1 MSLIVDGVLLLIA
14 AVVIGIHVK
23 RGAVRSLFGLLS
35 VVVAGIAAY
44 LFGPTVGTVLF
55 APLLGGAEETMQ
67 ELLLSVLSSAEGSVD
82 MDTLFGQL
90 PPAFRAVEDT
100 VRAGL
105 GSVAAVTAENVPQI
119 AAQMAAPVVTSV
131 SRTLGSV
138 AVFAA
143 VSIVMFVLKR
153 VLFPVMRL
161 PILKQADKLVGLL
174 LGILIAFVYV
184 WVLCLVA
191 RALVDFR
198 LLRNVQPLA
207 DALDTSAVY
216 AFFCSLM

>member
-1 MSLIVDGVLLLIA
+1 MSWIVDGVLLLVA

-55 APLLGGAEETMQ
+55 APMLGGAEETMQ
-67 ELLLSVLSSAEGSVD
+67 ELLLSVLASAEGAVD

-105 GSVAAVTAENVPQI
+105 GSVATVTAENVPQI
-119 AAQMAAPVVTSV
+119 AAQMAAPVVASV

-174 LGILIAFVYV
+174 LGILIALAYV
-184 WVLCLVA
+184 WVLCLAA

-207 DALDTSAVY
+207 DALDTSVVY

>member
-1 MSLIVDGVLLLIA
+1 MSWIVDGVLLLVA

-55 APLLGGAEETMQ
+55 APMLGGAEETMQ
-67 ELLLSVLSSAEGSVD
+67 ELLLSVLASAEGAVD

-105 GSVAAVTAENVPQI
+105 GSVATVTAENVPQI
-119 AAQMAAPVVTSV
+119 AAQMAAPVVASV

-174 LGILIAFVYV
+174 LGILIALAYV

-207 DALDTSAVY
+207 DALDTSVVY

>member
-1 MSLIVDGVLLLIA
+1 MSLIVDGILLLVA

-55 APLLGGAEETMQ
+55 APLLGGAEGTMQ
-67 ELLLSVLSSAEGSVD
+67 ELLLSVLASAEGSVD
-82 MDTLFGQL
+82 LDTLFGQL

-100 VRAGL
+100 VRASL

-174 LGILIAFVYV
+174 LGILIAFVYI